1 MHGGGGPAAAAEA
14 GQLAEGLAGAA
25 EKWQANERQD
35 RIAQEMWTQY
45 QAELLLC
52 NHDE

>member
-1 MHGGGGPAAAAEA
+1 VGGADTAVEG
-14 GQLAEGLAGAA
+14 GQLAEGLAGIA
-25 EKWQANERQD
+25 ERRQASERRD

-45 QAELLLC
+45 QAELLQC